1 MATLSQLKQ
10 QYTYKTGVS
19 SLLTENQRQT
29 ITTHLQEE
37 EEARRNQGGFF
48 GGTGYA
54 FEKLGLGFLS
64 SIEGIWDYTAG
75 GLAKLFGAD
84 EWAEQ
89 QFANDWVNYNHA
101 DEWFNPSE
109 GWQFVGDVAGGIGT
123 SLPAIATV
131 VAAGAIAVASGG
143 TLSPVAAEL
152 ILGAVAGLGAA
163 GNATKQAYRET
174 GELGGKEFGYGALVG
189 ITEGAVEGLSAGIGA
204 GTGQIVKGISK
215 SFGKEVA
222 ETVTRQTIGKAMIK
236 GFIGEAF
243 EEGLSEILDPVWAR
257 LTYDPN
263 AKNATLQEVGYAALV
278 GGLSGAIMGGVDVSI
293 RNVHSMSRGN
303 TIVKEGKSSNVIS
316 MAEQLSTYEG
326 ENHTGYEQFEMVNS
340 TLKEL
345 QTSMQKTNGEIRTA
359 KQRMLLG
366 VLEQANT
373 TAAFT
378 PFIARSAENIVN
390 NADVIAEKL
399 TAYGIKDAQGNPVTF
414 TAEQIRSGVDT
425 KNTSTFVN
433 ALKTN
438 SVLRALA
445 VADATGRLS
454 MDTAKFKDATLRG
467 QQLST
472 QADLNQFIENATD
485 VERQAVGE
493 RLSISDWNTLT
504 NEQFQQKIVEFSQN
518 GGVEAYQQEQATVR
532 ELQNIDPATAKK
544 MPARLN
550 LKKDGTVRY
559 TDGAVNIAVT
569 KNGDTYRIYDYDS
582 GKYSK
587 PLTQAEANKTI
598 REIKKAQAAAPAGT
612 PTTVENQQATD
623 TQGTQQQTAPQNGTE
638 QQGAVRK
645 IAEQLNSERQQTQ
658 EIDTYARKNVPD
670 YAKLNEPNKSIIR
683 SVIRQGRAAGIA
695 DADVLSYARVAA
707 HTGINVVFD
716 KSLCAVA
723 VNSQTGEKIYSDG
736 YYDPET
742 NKFVVNPETTRTHE
756 ALLLHELT
764 HAIYRTADGRL
775 ILERGVKNMSQAEKD
790 AIIKRYS
797 DVGHGGAIELMDEIN
812 AHYAEGVLTNK
823 NTIEK
828 LVAEKPKLKD
838 RILSFFKKSSTAYE
852 GDTKLSKS
860 AKSLYNRYKKLFDS
874 FSERNRQ
881 YNAAEYR
888 HTAPNAETR
897 YALQEAL
904 QQLGEYDETRKRH
917 IENREGDTISR
928 NYGDIVEFI
937 KTAKRLPPV
946 KRLHIG
952 IISDATAKLVKTKT
966 DVDIKNY
973 DFVLASNFISHIF
986 DSHGTQRTETPRNQK
1001 AVTYANIEN
1010 IIETVIAPDDVTLAS
1025 DENGTA
1031 LKFIKDLDGKNVA
1044 LTITSTKKSTL
1055 TLKSAWIV
1063 ENSEGRTPSAS
1074 AETLAGTP
1082 ETNGRNLTTDSIA
1095 ENSENVNRNGKKS
1108 GKKRYALSVDGENI
1122 AGEVE
1127 QTKNLVALHNLSETS
1142 LLKVLQLGGFPMPS
1156 IAVTRVDMGHTEYGD
1171 ITVVFGKETI
1181 DPQRDSRNKVYARDG
1196 WTPTAPKIEYKTNDK
1211 VQSKIQKKHYELA
1224 HKVGY
1229 DAARPLYNFA
1239 NDMERQLEFYGGEI
1253 ALIGSLYDNTELMN
1267 LFLVDT
1273 GGEFIKPIYREI
1285 RSELSAAEITYREQ
1299 IIDALGKD
1307 FLSAWDSTKDRK
1319 AFISLHKQKIVNALA
1334 SIMQGKESIE
1344 ETRANI
1350 SQNFSTFALGNIL
1363 DKATLFMKDGGISV
1377 RSEIDSKATQEAIR
1391 KATNKQKYVA
1401 WIDNLFGGIEEKT
1414 GIYNGGDPYTASGN
1428 RRSFEALHYEYTLE
1442 NMVEA
1447 MSEKGEKGNSSWR
1460 GLTLGQLQAKLS
1472 KEFKSIDEIRLNSEK
1487 LTVKD
1492 EAAHEQFSET
1502 ARLMLNEITGEMVD
1516 KNRFSDD
1523 VAYWQAL
1530 DGAQMVIGE
1539 IADNKLFTLDKIA
1552 AFMKREYSTSY
1563 RYNES
1568 IGNKILGLFAYVQTE
1583 NSTDYFEAKPRRA
1596 VAFSEIKN
1604 VLIPETVSEKLI
1616 KQLSDRGIPYKVYDS
1631 SENARTN
1638 AVQQMDGVRF
1648 ALSETDSQG
1657 STLSKAQ
1664 REFFKNSKFT
1674 DKDGHLLT
1682 LYHQTAAEFTVFDTS
1697 LKGAGQHDY
1706 LTPFGIFMKPSS
1718 KNIGLNGDIQMALY
1732 ANVTN
1737 PIEFT
1742 DRAALES
1749 YLRET
1754 AGFGKEIDGIINLDA
1769 EYKAKSDTAENRY
1782 MELATKAYKDPENQI
1797 LQSQLSAAEREWSSI
1812 IDEWGTAFDKRSAAL
1827 KERVNKHFRNT
1838 QYDGIILQKDG
1849 GGFGRSTAA
1858 YIAFEPNQVK
1868 SVSSQQPTS
1877 SADIRFALSPA
1888 EFQERVTAAQDM
1900 QKEARGYKRRL
1911 KINPDGSVTVYHGT
1925 SAVNANKIL
1934 STGIINEQSY
1944 FTTNKS
1950 EADYYANGKHSGG
1963 VVLELRID
1971 PRNLEFAAAGAEL
1984 YAPAR
1989 LERVDGVFANKNA
2002 RYALP
2007 DDKTPVDGM
2016 SRGQR
2021 AKFAANNTRLK
2032 VYSKIDATE
2041 IINSIIDERL
2051 VFGDKYGS
2059 LSGKSR
2065 AQVIDTLFTK
2075 LNNTAEGYRL
2085 GVALDI
2091 ADYVIDNAVLTDMYD
2106 SYDDTSYSMEVLSA
2120 IRKYMH
2126 RVDLSGIK
2134 GEIQY
2139 KFDKKNSI
2147 SLVWGAKQGGLAPDV
2162 IAQELEGYGIRIE
2175 AINEAD
2181 QFLEML
2187 EIYEKAKSDVS
2198 KKADKVK
2205 LTAYGSKE
2213 QIGKLRQQIAR
2224 DILNAY
2230 DEKGTQSKYGKLV
2243 EKYTNQIASL
2253 TKQVKQARRI
2263 NSITNSLIDSAQY
2276 LRDIAAKRN
2285 YVGAEVFTAPEL
2297 TSWLKNL
2304 GKLKYR
2310 SDLRKAGARKI
2321 LLDYGKFYNTNNPLL
2336 YDADPNLTYIDNNVL
2351 DALNF
2356 IRENENSTKPL
2367 SLEELQ
2373 AAQVIMASAKH
2384 LFQNYDQMTME
2395 GKKVRIS
2402 EAAAEGNTI
2411 IQQTKSR
2418 VGRGFF
2424 NNIYGVFNKI
2434 VEPRVVI
2441 KSFENYNPNGILTRA
2456 YNEITRGETSASL
2469 QYIQLVEKFDDYF
2482 KTNKKYRKRLTSE
2495 YITVAG
2501 AELNVGQALS
2511 LFELSKREQAKEGLY
2526 EAGFSYVDR
2535 KGQKQTVKIT
2545 ESDIDTLQKAFTD
2558 SDKQF
2563 IALVEDF
2570 FNVQA
2575 KKVKTDADLQILGY
2589 TNASDDFYFPIQ
2601 RDKGTIAK
2609 NITDAR
2615 DLMADWANVYNFS
2628 FNKDV
2633 KTGAK
2638 NKIFVPEIWSVI
2650 TRHAKQL
2657 STYAHLTV
2665 PLKNF
2670 SQIYSKNIGSKTD
2683 VKSIRNTLNEQ
2694 VWGGADAY
2702 LSKLFSDIQGKATSS
2717 SVIEKLRGAYAK
2729 YQLGANL
2736 KVIVSQLTSYPTAGI
2751 ELDFK
2756 SMVKGVVMKTDYA
2769 AMDKYCDYA
2778 RVRNYEKGVVKA
2790 EGVIDKVGKV
2800 GDIMTKPIQWTDRAA
2815 IGKIWNACQVQI
2827 ERTDGHKVGTVE
2839 NMKAAGVLLEEVIR
2853 LTQPNYT
2860 NTERSALMRSD
2871 SDIVRSFTMFTSVPL
2886 KQLSRLVESVGE
2898 YKALRQMIK
2907 SGDTNADVQSR
2918 YKKAKKKLGKT
2929 LASITVANL
2938 MYTMVAQFFKWLY
2951 AKDRKDKDGN
2961 EISFVQDFFTDFAS
2975 TTIGMF
2981 PVVKDIYNYFAN
2993 DYEFSNF
3000 AYDSVNSILS
3010 ASKDLFEVATKAA
3023 GGEPLETSDYMKP
3036 LRNSIYAI
3044 GQVTGLPVRNLNNM
3058 VSGIIKRF
3066 SPATAYKYNS
3076 IFYNAQYSKDIKSA
3090 LAKGDTELADTIM
3103 GLLLDEDKAG
3113 NVSDGARKKLIALYE
3128 QGYSVLPKS
3137 VGDSLS
3143 YNGETIK
3150 LTAQQREKFKA
3161 VYSQANNYVERMVQ
3175 NKAFGKLS
3183 DEKQAKAIKQVYDAY
3198 YDKALAETLGV
3209 TTDNKLLLVSKFV
3222 GMDALSIVLAGISEI
3237 QSDYDKNGAVIQ
3249 GSKKKKVIQYLLQQN
3264 LTDAQRLMILY
3275 LQGYT
3280 LSDNE
3285 YKRLTADRAKRMVIS
3300 SILTLKSSTQAEKI
3314 KLAEL
3319 CGVEVKNGRIVTKS
3333 LYTAK

>member
-143 TLSPVAAEL
+143 TLSPVAAAL
-152 ILGAVAGLGAA
+152 ISGAVAGLGAA

-1055 TLKSAWIV
+1055 TLKSAWII
-1063 ENSEGRTPSAS
+1063 ENSEGRTPSANATAS
-1074 AETLAGTP
+1074 ARTSETS
-1082 ETNGRNLTTDSIA
+1082 GRNLTTDSI
-1095 ENSENVNRNGKKS
+1095 SENGKKVNRNGKKD
-1108 GKKRYALSVDGENI
+1108 GKRYALQIGNETAQVDIE
-1122 AGEVE
+1122 E
-1127 QTKNLVALHNLSETS
+1127 TKNLVALHNLSEEK

-1156 IAVTRVDMGHTEYGD
+1156 IAVTKAELSHTDYGD
-1171 ITVVFGKETI
+1171 ITVIFGKETI
-1181 DPQRDSRNKVYARDG
+1181 SPTDRRNKVYKRDA
-1196 WTPTAPKIEYKTNDK
+1196 WTPTMPQVDVKFNTKEFQTMEDAVCDLVGENKEYRSD
-1211 VQSKIQKKHYELA
+1211 IQRFFDQFHN
-1224 HKVGY
+1224 
-1229 DAARPLYNFA
+1229 YNGEYYISESDFVSS
-1239 NDMERQLEFYGGEI
+1239 EI
-1253 ALIGSLYDNTELMN
+1253 ARKAKNNAGIM
-1267 LFLVDT
+1267 
-1273 GGEFIKPIYREI
+1273 
-1285 RSELSAAEITYREQ
+1285 AAYLAEK
-1299 IIDALGKD
+1299 GK
-1307 FLSAWDSTKDRK
+1307 STQPVYKDRK
-1319 AFISLHKQKIVNALA
+1319 F
-1334 SIMQGKESIE
+1334 MQGDFSLSEIRAIADNIGITQENVKEFYEAQAQGSVEQTKKYQRVMGELKRAYIE
-1344 ETRANI
+1344 NYTRR
-1350 SQNFSTFALGNIL
+1350 G
-1363 DKATLFMKDGGISV
+1363 
-1377 RSEIDSKATQEAIR
+1377 IDSKSATEIADDLGYSDYTRYMDAIQSVLRNPDAQEYDSR
-1391 KATNKQKYVA
+1391 ATEEALRNR
-1401 WIDNLFGGIEEKT
+1401 ITDNADFEKWLFDKISATEERRGIE
-1414 GIYNGGDPYTASGN
+1414 NGADPFTASGK
-1428 RRSFEALHYEYTLE
+1428 RRSFAQMHDEYSIQNIVRNMLRGEQHGSTFFGHNANSIAARLADEFTSIKSIKEASYLLTEISESEYDALMDKTFE
-1442 NMVEA
+1442 MSSEIVEEIDTR
-1447 MSEKGEKGNSSWR
+1447 SGKNGYSDS
-1460 GLTLGQLQAKLS
+1460 LTRREDILDMIAECATVRPLTAERILS
-1472 KEFKSIDEIRLNSEK
+1472 KWNSQYQGYDLGYK
-1487 LTVKD
+1487 FDK
-1492 EAAHEQFSET
+1492 QT
-1502 ARLMLNEITGEMVD
+1502 AQKV
-1516 KNRFSDD
+1516 
-1523 VAYWQAL
+1523 L
-1530 DGAQMVIGE
+1530 DW
-1539 IADNKLFTLDKIA
+1539 FT
-1552 AFMKREYSTSY
+1552 
-1563 RYNES
+1563 
-1568 IGNKILGLFAYVQTE
+1568 ILKQLPTK
-1583 NSTDYFEAKPRRA
+1583 YFEAKPRR
-1596 VAFSEIKN
+1596 VVEFSEIKS
-1604 VLIPETVSEKLI
+1604 VLIPESASEKLKTRLTNRGVPYQVYGEGENTRTDII
-1616 KQLSDRGIPYKVYDS
+1616 K
-1631 SENARTN
+1631 T
-1638 AVQQMDGVRF
+1638 MDG
-1648 ALSETDSQG
+1648 
-1657 STLSKAQ
+1657 
-1664 REFFKNSKFT
+1664 
-1674 DKDGHLLT
+1674 
-1682 LYHQTAAEFTVFDTS
+1682 
-1697 LKGAGQHDY
+1697 
-1706 LTPFGIFMKPSS
+1706 
-1718 KNIGLNGDIQMALY
+1718 
-1732 ANVTN
+1732 
-1737 PIEFT
+1737 
-1742 DRAALES
+1742 
-1749 YLRET
+1749 
-1754 AGFGKEIDGIINLDA
+1754 
-1769 EYKAKSDTAENRY
+1769 
-1782 MELATKAYKDPENQI
+1782 
-1797 LQSQLSAAEREWSSI
+1797 
-1812 IDEWGTAFDKRSAAL
+1812 
-1827 KERVNKHFRNT
+1827 
-1838 QYDGIILQKDG
+1838 
-1849 GGFGRSTAA
+1849 
-1858 YIAFEPNQVK
+1858 
-1868 SVSSQQPTS
+1868 
-1877 SADIRFALSPA
+1877 IRFALPETDS
-1888 EFQERVTAAQDM
+1888 D
-1900 QKEARGYKRRL
+1900 GRRL
-1911 KINPDGSVTVYHGT
+1911 TEQQRKYFQNSKIVDESGRLLPVYHGSNEYGEIT
-1925 SAVNANKIL
+1925 VFKKGK
-1934 STGIINEQSY
+1934 TGYLGGGIY
-1944 FTTNKS
+1944 LTTDKQ
-1950 EADYYANGKHSGG
+1950 YAQ
-1963 VVLELRID
+1963 R
-1971 PRNLEFAAAGAEL
+1971 
-1984 YAPAR
+1984 Y
-1989 LERVDGVFANKNA
+1989 ANKNGYEGRIYEA
-2002 RYALP
+2002 YLNVSNPLTVTTVDPAREILHAVYGSDRVYNNRTANQGSAMHLITSADINKLQAKGYDGIVWNYGGSKEISVFNSNQIKLVSNQNPTTSRDIRYALP
-2007 DDKTPVDGM
+2007 DDENNSRDGLT
-2016 SRGQR
+2016 RGQR
-2021 AKFAANNTRLK
+2021 AKFAANNTRPK

-2041 IINSIIDERL
+2041 IVNSIIDERL
-2051 VFGDKYGS
+2051 VFDDKYGS

-2065 AQVIDTLFTK
+2065 AQVIDTLFTR
-2075 LNNTAEGYRL
+2075 LNNTSEGYRI

-2091 ADYVIDNAVLTDMYD
+2091 ADYIINNAVLTDMYD
-2106 SYDDTSYSMEVLSA
+2106 SYDDVSYSMETLSA
-2120 IRKYMH
+2120 IRRYMH

-2139 KFDKKNSI
+2139 KFDKKNTV
-2147 SLVWGAKQGGLAPDV
+2147 SLVWGAKQGGMAPDV
-2162 IAQELEGYGIRIE
+2162 IAQELQSFGINIE

-2181 QFLEML
+2181 QFFEML

-2198 KKADKVK
+2198 KKAEKVS
-2205 LTAYGSKE
+2205 LTAYGSKA
-2213 QIGKLRQQIAR
+2213 QIEKLRQQIAR
-2224 DILNAY
+2224 DILTAY

-2243 EKYTNQIASL
+2243 EKYTNQIESL
-2253 TKQVKQARRI
+2253 TKQVRQARRI
-2263 NSITNSLIDSAQY
+2263 NSIVNSLVDSAQY

-2285 YVGAEVFTAPEL
+2285 YVGAEVFSAPEL

-2310 SDLRKAGARKI
+2310 SDLRKSGARKI

-2356 IRENENSTKPL
+2356 IQQNADSTKPL

-2402 EAAAEGNTI
+2402 EAATAGNAI
-2411 IQQTKSR
+2411 IQKTKSR

-2456 YNEITRGETSASL
+2456 YSEITRGETAASL

-2482 KTNKKYRKRLTSE
+2482 KANKKYRKRLTSE

-2501 AELNVGQALS
+2501 VELNVGQALS
-2511 LFELSKREQAKEGLY
+2511 LYELSKREQAKAGLY
-2526 EAGFSYVDR
+2526 EAGFSYIDK
-2535 KGQKQTVKIT
+2535 KGKKQTVSIT
-2545 ESDIDTLQKAFTD
+2545 ESDIDALQSAFTE

-2563 IALVEDF
+2563 IAIVEDF
-2570 FNVQA
+2570 FNVQS

-2638 NKIFVPEIWSVI
+2638 NKIFVSEIWSVI

-2670 SQIYSKNIGSKTD
+2670 SQIYAKNIGDKTH
-2683 VKSIRNTLNEQ
+2683 VQSIRNTLNEQ

-2702 LSKLFSDIQGKATSS
+2702 LSKLFADIQGKATSS

-2751 ELDFK
+2751 ELDFR
-2756 SMVKGVVMKTDYA
+2756 SMVKGAVMKTDYA

-2778 RVRNYEKGVVKA
+2778 RVRNYEKGVVRA

-2800 GDIMTKPIQWTDRAA
+2800 GDIFTKPIQWTDRAA

-2827 ERTDGHKVGTVE
+2827 ERNDGHKIGTVE
-2839 NMKAAGVLLEEVIR
+2839 NMQAAGVLLEEVIR

-2898 YKALRQMIK
+2898 YKTLRQMIK
-2907 SGDTNADVQSR
+2907 SGDTNADIQSR
-2918 YKKAKKKLGKT
+2918 YKKAKKRLGKT

-3000 AYDSVNSILS
+3000 AYDSINSILS
-3010 ASKDLFEVATKAA
+3010 TTKDLFEVATKAA
-3023 GGEPLETSDYMKP
+3023 GGESLETSDYMKP
-3036 LRNSIYAI
+3036 FRNSLYAI
-3044 GQVTGLPVRNLNNM
+3044 GQITGLPIRNINNTI
-3058 VSGIIKRF
+3058 SGVIKRF

-3076 IFYNAQYSKDIKSA
+3076 MFYNAQYSKDIKAA
-3090 LAKGDTELADTIM
+3090 LANGDTELADTIM
-3103 GLLLDEDKAG
+3103 SLMLDEDKAG
-3113 NVSDGARKKLIALYE
+3113 NLSAGARKKLIELYE
-3128 QGYSVLPKS
+3128 QEYEVLPRS
-3137 VGDSLS
+3137 IGDSVT
-3143 YNGETIK
+3143 YNGEKIE
-3150 LTAQQREKFKA
+3150 LTAKQREKFKR
-3161 VYSQANNYVERMVQ
+3161 VYGQANGYIERMVQ
-3175 NKAFGKLS
+3175 NKSFAKLS
-3183 DEKQAKAIKQVYDAY
+3183 ANKQAKAIKQVYDAY

-3209 TTDNKLLLVSKFV
+3209 SSDNKLLLLSKFM
-3222 GMDALSIVLAGISEI
+3222 GIESLSIALAGISDI
-3237 QSDYDKNGAVIQ
+3237 TSDKDKNSATVQ
-3249 GSKKKKVIQYLLQQN
+3249 GSKKKKVIQYLLGLN
-3264 LTDAQRLMILY
+3264 FTDAQRLLILFM
-3275 LQGYT
+3275 QGYKIG
-3280 LSDNE
+3280 DGE

-3300 SILTLKSSTQAEKI
+3300 YILSLNKATQAEKAQ
-3314 KLAEL
+3314 LAQM

-3333 LYTAK
+3333 LYAAK